1 MHPIRFLSALG
12 LLLSFC
18 LHKSSASHGY
28 GIIPT
33 DNRGVSHPY
42 IQWTGIDFVFP
53 CSTTKALLKSSGKF
67 ITKNNIATR
76 AQIYRDTTF
85 FALPRYK
92 KGIPATLVK
101 TKLKRGACSV
111 SFEPFPCWSMQEE
124 SKCSALQ
131 SVVDLVLDG
140 TDILW
145 VLDTGVIH
153 TLEDEPLQTCPP
165 KVMAFNVKNGKLIK
179 TITFDGLINKSSRL
193 QYLAVDY
200 GRDGRAFV
208 YVSDASAR
216 AIIVYDVQANKG
228 YRVMLPK
235 AVSEGCGKKDV
246 LYLALTRK
254 SCGTST
260 LYFTYLCSNK
270 LFAIKTDYLRDG
282 RTNGKIE
289 GNKTAQQLK
298 RSENLKLPFYRCRN
312 DA

>member
-1 MHPIRFLSALG
+1 MPRFPLHTISAL
-12 LLLSFC
+12 LLALWV
-18 LHKSSASHGY
+18 HYSSAHSHGY

-33 DNRGVSHPY
+33 DNKTPP
-42 IQWTGIDFVFP
+42 QPDMKWTGAEFSFP
-53 CSTTKALLKSSGKF
+53 CGTTKALLKSTGKF
-67 ITKNNIATR
+67 TGKNNIATR
-76 AQIYRDTTF
+76 GQIYRDTIF
-85 FALPRYK
+85 YALPRYK

-101 TKLKRGACSV
+101 TKLKKGSCSV
-111 SFEPFPCWSMQEE
+111 TFEPFPCWSMQEE

-140 TDILW
+140 SDILW
-145 VLDTGVIH
+145 VLDTGVIQ
-153 TLEDEPLQTCPP
+153 TLEDEPVQTCPP
-165 KVMAFNVKNGKLIK
+165 KVVAFNVRNGKLIK
-179 TITFDGLINKSSRL
+179 TITFEGLINKSSRL
-193 QYLAVDY
+193 QYLTVDY

-208 YVSDASAR
+208 YVSDAAAR
-216 AIIVYDVQANKG
+216 AIIVYDVQASKG
-228 YRVMLPK
+228 YRVILPK

-282 RTNGKIE
+282 RSNGKIE
-289 GNKTAQQLK
+289 GKFRVFLRAFFLCGG
-298 RSENLKLPFYRCRN
+298 FCRCWN

>member
-1 MHPIRFLSALG
+1 MVRVSLFTTTL
-12 LLLSFC
+12 C
-18 LHKSSASHGY
+18 LVVFFARNSNASHHY
-28 GIIPT
+28 GAIPT
-33 DNRGVSHPY
+33 DNRGTSQPFLH
-42 IQWTGIDFVFP
+42 WTGVDLTYP
-53 CSTTKALLKSSGKF
+53 CSTTKALFKSSGKL

-76 AQIYRDTTF
+76 AQIYRDTIF

-111 SFEPFPCWSMQEE
+111 TFEPFPCWSLQEE

-140 TDILW
+140 SDLLW
-145 VLDTGVIH
+145 VLDTGVVE
-153 TLEDEPLQTCPP
+153 TLEDEPKQTCPP
-165 KVMAFNVKNGKLIK
+165 KVMAFNVKTGKLVK
-179 TITFDGLINKSSRL
+179 TITFDGLLSKSSRL

-208 YVSDASAR
+208 YVSDAAAR
-216 AIIVYDVQANKG
+216 AIIVYDVQASKG

-260 LYFTYLCSNK
+260 LFFTYLCSSK

-282 RTNGKIE
+282 KTTGKIE
-289 GNKTAQQLK
+289 GEMFIEREK
-298 RSENLKLPFYRCRN
+298 KLF
-312 DA
+312 

>member
-1 MHPIRFLSALG
+1 MNQLLVQTAVG
-12 LLLSFC
+12 LLFALC
-18 LHKSSASHGY
+18 IQHSSAHHPYS
-28 GIIPT
+28 IIPT
-33 DNRGVSHPY
+33 DGKGQSQPDMR
-42 IQWTGIDFVFP
+42 WTGAEFTFP

-67 ITKNNIATR
+67 VNKNNIATR
-76 AQIYRDTTF
+76 GQIYRDTFF

-101 TKLKRGACSV
+101 TKLKKGACSV
-111 SFEPFPCWSMQEE
+111 TFEPFPCWSMQEE
-124 SKCSALQ
+124 TKCSALQ

-140 TDILW
+140 SDILW
-145 VLDTGVIH
+145 VLDTGVVQ
-153 TLEDEPLQTCPP
+153 TLEDEPVQTCPP
-165 KVMAFNVKNGKLIK
+165 KVVAFNVRNGKLLK
-179 TITFDGLINKSSRL
+179 TITFEGLINKSSRL

-216 AIIVYDVQANKG
+216 AIIVYDVQASKG
-228 YRVMLPK
+228 YRVVLPK
-235 AVSEGCGKKDV
+235 ACSEGCGKKDV

-282 RTNGKIE
+282 RTNGRIE
-289 GNKTAQQLK
+289 GEWALTDLK
-298 RSENLKLPFYRCRN
+298 FKSCGWR
-312 DA
+312 

>member
-1 MHPIRFLSALG
+1 MCSFNFFPAVVLL
-12 LLLSFC
+12 LLLSF
-18 LHKSSASHGY
+18 HQSSASHGY

-33 DNRGVSHPY
+33 DNRGVSQPY
-42 IQWTGIDFVFP
+42 LQWTGVDFTFP
-53 CSTTKALLKSSGKF
+53 CSTTKALLKNSGKYVP
-67 ITKNNIATR
+67 KSNIATR
-76 AQIYRDTTF
+76 GQIYRDTIF

-92 KGIPATLVK
+92 KGVPATLVK

-111 SFEPFPCWSMQEE
+111 TFEPFPCWSMQEE

-131 SVVDLVLDG
+131 SVVDLVMDG

-145 VLDTGVIH
+145 VLDTGVIY
-153 TLEDEPLQTCPP
+153 TLEEEPVQSCSP

-179 TITFDGLINKSSRL
+179 TITFDGLVSKSSRL

-260 LYFTYLCSNK
+260 LFFTYLCSNK

-289 GNKTAQQLK
+289 G
-298 RSENLKLPFYRCRN
+298 EII
-312 DA
+312 